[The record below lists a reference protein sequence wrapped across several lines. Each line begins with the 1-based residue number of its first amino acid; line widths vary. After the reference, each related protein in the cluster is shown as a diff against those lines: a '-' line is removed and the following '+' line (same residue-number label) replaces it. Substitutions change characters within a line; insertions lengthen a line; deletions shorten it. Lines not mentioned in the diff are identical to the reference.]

1 VLALQLLVDGL
12 VAGVVYA
19 LISLGFAIIYNGT
32 RILHLAHG
40 GVFAFGAYMLWTF
53 NILLGL
59 NIAVAFL
66 CSVVLSAAFGVFIE
80 VFIYRRLRARKSSAD
95 AIVVASLGIII
106 LTQATI
112 ALLFG
117 TDTLFMHEGALS
129 TYEFGGI
136 ILSRLHVAVVAVTIV
151 VFPALHYF
159 ISQTKYGR
167 AIRALADN
175 PDLLQLFGVD
185 RDYLYILIFGLGSG
199 LAALAGG
206 LIALDSGTQPEMGF
220 HVMFVAL
227 TAVIVGGLG
236 YLPGAA
242 AGGLIVG
249 LLQNLSLWPFA
260 QRWQDIVVFGA
271 LIAFLLVRPQGVF
284 GSMLVTRRV

>member
-1 VLALQLLVDGL
+1 VLALQLLVNGL
-12 VAGVVYA
+12 IAGAVYA
-19 LISLGFAIIYNGT
+19 LISLGFAVIYNGT
-32 RILHLAHG
+32 RVLHLAHG
-40 GVFAFGAYMLWTF
+40 GIFAFGAYMLWTF
-53 NILLGL
+53 NILLAF
-59 NIAVAFL
+59 NIALAFF
-66 CSVVLSAAFGVFIE
+66 CSIVLSAAFGAFVE
-80 VFIYRRLRARKSSAD
+80 VFVYRHLRARKSSAD
-95 AIVVASLGIII
+95 AVVVASLGVLI

-112 ALLFG
+112 ALVFG
-117 TDTLFMHEGALS
+117 TDTLFLHEEALS
-129 TYEFGGI
+129 TYELGGI
-136 ILSRLHVAVVAVTIV
+136 ILSRLHVAVVVVAIV
-151 VFPALHYF
+151 VFPVLHYF
-159 ISQTKYGR
+159 ISYTKYGR

-185 RDYLYILIFGLGSG
+185 RDRLYVLIFGLGSG

-206 LIALDSGTQPEMGF
+206 LIAFDSGTQPEMGF
-220 HVMFVAL
+220 HIMFIAL

-271 LIAFLLVRPQGVF
+271 LIVFLLVRPQGVF
-284 GSMLVTRRV
+284 GSMLVIRRV